1 MATVVVVRAATAAAE
16 AATEDAPD
24 VRAAKAGFG
33 NKGGGGIIGGPVG
46 GLTAP
51 IIINALVFSAAA
63 AAAIKL
69 LFSASESR
77 GDRNKYEGSIPGG
90 QDIDP

>member
-1 MATVVVVRAATAAAE
+1 MVVRAAAAAAE
-16 AATEDAPD
+16 AATEDAAAPD

-33 NKGGGGIIGGPVG
+33 NKGGGGITGGPVG
-46 GLTAP
+46 GLIAP
-51 IIINALVFSAAA
+51 IIINARVFSAAA

-69 LFSASESR
+69 LFSASERR

-90 QDIDP
+90 HDIDP